1 MKKQR
6 YSGLIVKCNN
16 KILLCKRNAQGSY
29 PGMWSIPG
37 GKIEAGESAIEACKR
52 EFKEETD
59 VDISDQE
66 LEFVSMLPRYTRDG
80 KKVKGLMYV
89 YLLEVDEPIEPDLV
103 NAVDGHEHTDFGY
116 FSLNQMRPEDLGT
129 FLYELAKIIL
139 E

>member
-6 YSGLIVKCNN
+6 YSGLIVKYNN

-37 GKIEAGESAIEACKR
+37 GKVEGGESTLEACKR
-52 EFKEETD
+52 EFMEETN

-66 LEFVSMLPRYTRDG
+66 LEFVGVIPRYTRDG

-89 YLLEVDEPIEPDLV
+89 YLLEVDQPIEPDFV
-103 NAVDGHEHTDFGY
+103 NAVDGDEHTDFAY
-116 FSLNQMRPEDLGT
+116 FSLKQIRPEDSGT

-139 E
+139 K